1 MLNRRTF
8 LKGLVSGSAVTGAGL
23 LVPRSLRAGELP
35 MGATESAVWAALSG
49 KKPLIKR
56 TYRPPNFET
65 PIRTFSD
72 VVTPNDQFFV
82 RWHLAHIPQVVAE
95 TWRLK
100 VGGDSV
106 ERPFELTLDRLKRD
120 FEPVELFA
128 VCQCAGNRR
137 GFSEPHVPGV
147 QWGAGAMGNARWKG
161 VRLRDVMARAGL
173 KRDALEIVFGGADYG
188 AIDETPDFIKSLP
201 LWKALDENTLVAYE
215 MNGEALPH
223 WNGFPVRLV
232 VPGWSGTY
240 WMKQLISIS
249 ATSKPEKGFWMSKAY
264 RIPKDKFPLIDRFY
278 SQEGEANTPITD
290 MVVNSLMTNVEEGQ
304 HLRAG
309 QSTTIAGLA
318 WDGGHGIRRVEV
330 SVNGGR
336 TWREAQLEQDYGRFS
351 FRAWRHTFTPRR
363 GGKHVLMAK
372 ATNRQGSTQP
382 YELVFNPAGYHNNVV
397 QRITVEVV

>member
-8 LKGLVSGSAVTGAGL
+8 LKGVVGGFAVTGPGL

-35 MGATESAVWAALSG
+35 IGATEGAVLAALSG

-65 PIRTFSD
+65 PVRAFSD
-72 VVTPNDQFFV
+72 VITPNDQFFV
-82 RWHLAHIPQVVAE
+82 RWHLANIPQVVAE

-106 ERPFELTLDRLKRD
+106 EHPFELNLDQLKRS

-137 GFSEPHVPGV
+137 GFSDPHVPGI
-147 QWGAGAMGNARWKG
+147 QWRAGAMGNARWKG
-161 VRLRDVMARAGL
+161 ARLKDVLARAGL
-173 KRDALEIVFGGADYG
+173 KADALEIVFDGADYG
-188 AIDETPDFIKSLP
+188 AIDKTPDFIKSLP

-232 VPGWSGTY
+232 VPGWEGTY

-249 ATSKPEKGFWMSKAY
+249 AMPKPEKGFWMSTAY
-264 RIPKDKFPLIDRFY
+264 RIPKGKFPLIDRFL
-278 SQEGEANTPITD
+278 SQEGEANTPITEIL
-290 MVVNSLMTNVEEGQ
+290 VNSLMTNVEEGQ

-309 QSTTIAGLA
+309 KPTTIEGLA
-318 WDGGHGIRRVEV
+318 WDGGYGIRTVEV
-330 SVNGGR
+330 SVDGGR
-336 TWREAQLEQDYGRFS
+336 AWQEAQLEKDYGRFS
-351 FRAWRHTFTPRR
+351 FRAWRHTLTPHQ
-363 GGKHVLMAK
+363 GGKYVLMTK

-382 YELVFNPAGYHNNVV
+382 YEFIFNPAGYRNNVV
-397 QRITVEVV
+397 QRITVEVA